1 LHDDAIGNELKVSVN
16 CCNIL
21 ENLNILRFY
30 VIADLIGPYLGIV
43 DVVVSALEVLAD
55 DFVDFGL
62 DEDSDVVENDLF
74 LFGHA
79 CSWVEKEFLIFIL
92 LILLKK

>member
-30 VIADLIGPYLGIV
+30 IIADLIGPYLGIV
-43 DVVVSALEVLAD
+43 DVVVFIGKVAAD
-55 DFVDFGL
+55 DVVD
-62 DEDSDVVENDLF
+62 
-74 LFGHA
+74 
-79 CSWVEKEFLIFIL
+79 L
-92 LILLKK
+92 LLNE

>member
-43 DVVVSALEVLAD
+43 DVVVFIGKVAAD
-55 DFVDFGL
+55 DVVD
-62 DEDSDVVENDLF
+62 
-74 LFGHA
+74 
-79 CSWVEKEFLIFIL
+79 L
-92 LILLKK
+92 LLNE